1 MMSKTVQA
9 HSLQAA
15 VSAPAAT
22 TTPTQQLPAA
32 SNARRRP
39 PLPKSR
45 ASKHKKIPKMLE
57 LSIAQF
63 DGESAAVSP
72 RSHPRFS
79 SVQLSRRVP
88 GREKRRMMRLG
99 NTKMWSDEEGDGDDE
114 VAAWVEAVNSS
125 RESGGELTPPLTPP
139 TGGLPRSKRFEN
151 ARAKGAEGKKAETGS
166 ESGSVVV

>member
-1 MMSKTVQA
+1 MSKTVQA

-15 VSAPAAT
+15 VSAPTAT
-22 TTPTQQLPAA
+22 TTTQQPPAA
-32 SNARRRP
+32 SYARRRA

-45 ASKHKKIPKMLE
+45 ASRHKKMPKMLE
-57 LSIAQF
+57 ISTAQF

-72 RSHPRFS
+72 RSYPRFS
-79 SVQLSRRVP
+79 SAQLSRRVP

-99 NTKMWSDEEGDGDDE
+99 NTKMWSDDEDDGDDE

-166 ESGSVVV
+166 ESGSVAV